1 MKIKKKKKRKRAKDD
16 GKGKVT
22 FTRQGTNFRLAEKFN
37 GTLLSHGTVQY
48 FRPAHT
54 GLWTAKVVPYER
66 NSQKHEFKISLRIVS
81 CFLPLS
87 PAFLQRRRA
96 QTAET
101 SEKCW
106 SKSCIPFIDIG
117 RQFLTCGKRADIIF
131 SPQASFPGKH
141 KLSTQ
146 IFSENRM
153 CFVLWKFCSVQNWPG
168 N

>member
-1 MKIKKKKKRKRAKDD
+1 MTRNAHSPSSEPKQIIILMFFRQTISILIKKAFSPPQSFNENQKIKIKRKRAKGD

-37 GTLLSHGTVQY
+37 GTLLSRGTVQY
-48 FRPAHT
+48 FRPVHT

-87 PAFLQRRRA
+87 PASLQRRRA

-106 SKSCIPFIDIG
+106 SKSCIPFVDIG
-117 RQFLTCGKRADIIF
+117 R
-131 SPQASFPGKH
+131 
-141 KLSTQ
+141 
-146 IFSENRM
+146 
-153 CFVLWKFCSVQNWPG
+153 
-168 N
+168 